1 MRNANQLHVYTIFVT
16 QIYNTTIIS
25 VTSVLHYAVF
35 AADTDYISRNTTVT
49 FNTTLSFECVIIDIV
64 DDNDAEEQET
74 FLISFSSSD
83 PAVRLENFTAVV
95 YIINNDCMFCTSI
108 A

>member
-1 MRNANQLHVYTIFVT
+1 MLHIGI
-16 QIYNTTIIS
+16 IYYYI
-25 VTSVLHYAVF
+25 VF
-35 AADTDYISRNTTVT
+35 AAVTDYISRNTTVT
-49 FNTTLSFECVIIDIV
+49 FNTTLSFECVEIDII